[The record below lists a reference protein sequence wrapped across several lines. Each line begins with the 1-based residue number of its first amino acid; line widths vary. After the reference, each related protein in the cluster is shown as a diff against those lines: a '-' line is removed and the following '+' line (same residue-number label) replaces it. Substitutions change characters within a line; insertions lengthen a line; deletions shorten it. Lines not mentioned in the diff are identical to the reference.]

1 MSMIGEYRRITLGQ
15 LQDLQVAVQDN
26 PEAVS
31 EFLDPEESID
41 DTSNPLLDIAKA
53 WHGIDF
59 LLYGN
64 ENDVPSLLNVV
75 MGGTEFGED
84 VGYGPA
90 RYLLPEQ
97 VKEASQILEGL
108 DKADLRRKFDPAAF
122 EAADIYPGG
131 WTVGE
136 PEAAFEWLW
145 VRLSAVREF
154 FREAAQNN
162 DVMLMYL
169 S

>member
-1 MSMIGEYRRITLGQ
+1 MSMIGEYRRISLAQ
-15 LQDLQVAVQDN
+15 LQGLQAALQDN
-26 PEAVS
+26 PGAVS
-31 EFLDPEESID
+31 DFLDPEESMS
-41 DTSNPLLDIAKA
+41 DTPDPLLDIAKA

-59 LLYGN
+59 LLYED
-64 ENDVPSLLNVV
+64 ENGLPSPLNVV
-75 MGGTEFGED
+75 MGGTEIGD
-84 VGYGPA
+84 DLGYGPA

-97 VKEASQILEGL
+97 VKEATENLSVL
-108 DKADLRRKFDPAAF
+108 DKAELRTQFDPVAF

-136 PEAAFEWLW
+136 PDAAFEWLW

-154 FREAAQNN
+154 FREAAQNG

>member
-15 LQDLQVAVQDN
+15 LQELQEDLRDN

-31 EFLDPEESID
+31 DFLDPEERSYD
-41 DTSNPLLDIAKA
+41 KSSPELEIAKA
-53 WHGIDF
+53 WHGIEF
-59 LLYGN
+59 LLYGK
-64 ENDVPSLLNVV
+64 EDGLPSPLNIV
-75 MGGTEFGED
+75 MGGTEIGED
-84 VGYGPA
+84 VGYGPV

-97 VKEASQILEGL
+97 VKEASRTLEGL
-108 DKADLRRKFDPAAF
+108 NKAEMRKRFDPAAF

-145 VRLSAVREF
+145 VRLSAVRGF
-154 FREAAQNN
+154 FQDAAYFG